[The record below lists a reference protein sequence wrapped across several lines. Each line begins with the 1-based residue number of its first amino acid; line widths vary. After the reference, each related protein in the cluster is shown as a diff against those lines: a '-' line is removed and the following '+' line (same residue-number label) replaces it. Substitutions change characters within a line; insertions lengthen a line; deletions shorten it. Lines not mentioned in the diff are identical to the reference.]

1 MTDERKKYLASIS
14 KEERIIRL
22 ELSIQKNRLRYL
34 KELIKYPINTNDKRT
49 MLRLMQD
56 TRFIIKALKKQL
68 PAPAEMEYG
77 QEYICP
83 ICNTITQAP
92 YKSLHEM
99 FYCPYC
105 GQKLR

>member
-1 MTDERKKYLASIS
+1 MTDERKQYLASIS
-14 KEERIIRL
+14 KEEREIRFAIATEKSVIKLCKDGLDICNSSISLNADKNIIA
-22 ELSIQKNRLRYL
+22 
-34 KELIKYPINTNDKRT
+34 KEK
-49 MLRLMQD
+49 
-56 TRFIIKALKKQL
+56 IILKALKKQL
-68 PAPAEMEYG
+68 PAPAEMEYD

-92 YKSLHEM
+92 YKSMREM